1 MIDFLI
7 DALRILTTPERLLH
21 LLTTV
26 VSGWWGYAL
35 LFAIVF
41 SETGLLIGFFLPGD
55 SLLFTVGVVAGAGGI
70 DLPIIIITL
79 IVAALLGNTSG
90 YFLGRTVGLRLF
102 DNPNSRI
109 FRREYL
115 ERTQQ
120 FYDKHGGKTII
131 YAQFL
136 PIIRTFA
143 AFVGGV
149 AGMGLKRFL
158 SFNVFGSVGWVISM
172 TVLGHQLG
180 SVPFVRAHFEKV
192 LILIIGVSLLP
203 ALSHAWKAYRDR
215 SPVKTGAP
223 TAD

>member
-1 MIDFLI
+1 MIESLIDF
-7 DALRILTTPERLLH
+7 LRILTTPDRLLH

-35 LFAIVF
+35 LFTIVF
-41 SETGLLIGFFLPGD
+41 AETGLLVGFFFPGD

-70 DLPIIIITL
+70 DLPTIIITL
-79 IVAALLGNTSG
+79 VAAALLGNTTG
-90 YFLGRTVGLRLF
+90 YFLGRTLGLKLF
-102 DNPNSRI
+102 SNPDSKI

-115 ERTQQ
+115 EQTQK

-158 SFNVFGSVGWVISM
+158 SFNVFGSVGWVVSM

-192 LILIIGVSLLP
+192 LIGIIVVSLIP
-203 ALSHAWKAYRDR
+203 AVAQFWKAHRGGPTR
-215 SPVKTGAP
+215 SQAS
-223 TAD
+223 

>member
-1 MIDFLI
+1 MIESLIDF
-7 DALRILTTPERLLH
+7 LRILTTPDRLLH

-26 VSGWWGYAL
+26 FSGWWSYGL
-35 LFAIVF
+35 LFFIVF
-41 SETGLLIGFFLPGD
+41 AETGLLAGFFLPGD
-55 SLLFTVGVVAGAGGI
+55 SLLFTVGAVAGAAGI
-70 DLPIIIITL
+70 SLPGIIVTL
-79 IVAALLGNTSG
+79 IAAALLGNTSG

-102 DNPNSRI
+102 QNPNSRI

-115 ERTQQ
+115 ERTQE

-149 AGMGLKRFL
+149 AGMGLRRFL

-172 TVLGHQLG
+172 TCLGYKLG

-203 ALSHAWKAYRDR
+203 ALSHAWKAARQGSSNPR
-215 SPVKTGAP
+215 TK
-223 TAD
+223 

>member
-1 MIDFLI
+1 MIESLIDF
-7 DALRILTTPERLLH
+7 LRILTTPDRLLH

-35 LFAIVF
+35 LFTIVF
-41 SETGLLIGFFLPGD
+41 AETGLLVGFFFPGD

-70 DLPIIIITL
+70 DLPTIIITL
-79 IVAALLGNTSG
+79 VAAALLGNTTG
-90 YFLGRTVGLRLF
+90 YFLGRTLGLKLF
-102 DNPNSRI
+102 SNPDSKI

-115 ERTQQ
+115 EQTQK

-158 SFNVFGSVGWVISM
+158 SFNVFGSVGWVVSM

-192 LILIIGVSLLP
+192 LIGIIVVSLIP
-203 ALSHAWKAYRDR
+203 AVAQFWKAHRGGRTR
-215 SPVKTGAP
+215 SQAS
-223 TAD
+223 

>member
-1 MIDFLI
+1 MIEALIDFI
-7 DALRILTTPERLLH
+7 RILTTPERLLH
-21 LLTTV
+21 LLTNV
-26 VSGWWGYAL
+26 LSGWWAYGL
-35 LFAIVF
+35 LFFIVF
-41 SETGLLIGFFLPGD
+41 AETGLLVGFFLPGD
-55 SLLFTVGVVAGAGGI
+55 SLLFTIGVVAGAGGI
-70 DLPIIIITL
+70 SLPTIIVTL

-90 YFLGRTVGLRLF
+90 YFLGRTLGLRLF

-115 ERTQQ
+115 EKTQQ

-158 SFNVFGSVGWVISM
+158 SFNVFGSVGWVVSM

-192 LILIIGVSLLP
+192 LILIIGVSLIP
-203 ALSHAWKAYRDR
+203 ALSHAWKAMRER
-215 SPVKTGAP
+215 STSPSASK
-223 TAD
+223 

>member
-1 MIDFLI
+1 MIESLIDF
-7 DALRILTTPERLLH
+7 LRILTTPDRLLH

-35 LFAIVF
+35 LFTIVF
-41 SETGLLIGFFLPGD
+41 AETGLLVGFFFPGD

-70 DLPIIIITL
+70 DLPTIIITL
-79 IVAALLGNTSG
+79 VAAALLGNTTG
-90 YFLGRTVGLRLF
+90 YFLGRTLGLKLF
-102 DNPNSRI
+102 SNPDSKI

-115 ERTQQ
+115 EQTQK

-158 SFNVFGSVGWVISM
+158 SFNVFGSVGWVVSM

-192 LILIIGVSLLP
+192 LIGIIVVSLIP
-203 ALSHAWKAYRDR
+203 AVAQFWKAHRGGR
-215 SPVKTGAP
+215 TRPQAS
-223 TAD
+223 